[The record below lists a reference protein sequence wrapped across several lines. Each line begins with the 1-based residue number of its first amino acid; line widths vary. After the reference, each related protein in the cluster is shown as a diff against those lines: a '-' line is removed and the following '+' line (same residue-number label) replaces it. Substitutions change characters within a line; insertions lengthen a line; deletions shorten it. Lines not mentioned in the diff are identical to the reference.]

1 MLATARIP
9 CISLGT
15 WVDLNDLPPC
25 PAEPAGEDQRAAP
38 DTAGAGAQRHQ
49 GRHGHHAREGIQLRQ
64 VPAAA
69 SQGAGDG
76 RVLAGARGNGAGD
89 LPGEGGAG
97 RHLVVAEGATELNLA
112 RKEKPLS
119 LPVQGYGSD

>member
-1 MLATARIP
+1 GARSGPGRGAAGHQEAVRCEQEDEQGEAGGAHHHLAQGR
-9 CISLGT
+9 
-15 WVDLNDLPPC
+15 
-25 PAEPAGEDQRAAP
+25 PAKPHRKEPAGEDQRTAP

-49 GRHGHHAREGIQLRQ
+49 GRHGHHAREGIQLRP

-97 RHLVVAEGATELNLA
+97 RHLVVAEGQLN
-112 RKEKPLS
+112 
-119 LPVQGYGSD
+119 